1 MNKKLVL
8 IVLIGL
14 YIFLKMGEGYRPIE
28 QFDIPSSGSLDLVSY
43 DGNEKRYRIAQA
55 TYNFLDTK
63 DTTSRVNMSI
73 SESIGESME
82 DRRRQTNRIYTPSLQ
97 KIILLG
103 ESMARD
109 GIGSIVE
116 ASFSNTKVNDSE
128 LLAVC
133 EGEAIDILKHNI
145 EGYSSSGDF
154 IEGMIKNSIEG
165 NFMGHDYKMIDMYV
179 RIDSEGKN
187 IVLPYIKHKDN
198 KFQIS
203 GIALFNKDKM
213 VKVLDNEE
221 SKIMNMLREDNVK
234 GILTLK
240 NSWEEYINFS
250 GKTKRTVSVEK
261 IDDKFIFNINLELTG
276 NIMTNT
282 LYGDMNGK
290 SNKMKKFEEDMQ
302 TYVENIGG
310 KFIEKMKTEYKI
322 DCLQLGKEAVEKYGR
337 NSNKDWNK
345 VVSNSEIKL
354 KVKVKLKGIGR
365 GDY

>member
-1 MNKKLVL
+1 MNKKLLL
-8 IVLIGL
+8 IIVIAL
-14 YIFLKMGEGYRPIE
+14 YMFLKMGEGYRPIE

-43 DGNEKRYRIAQA
+43 NGTERRYKIAQA

-73 SESIGESME
+73 SENIGESME

-109 GIGSIVE
+109 GIRSIVE

-133 EGEAIDILKHNI
+133 EGEAIDILKYNI

-165 NFMGHDYKMIDMYV
+165 NFMGNDYKMIDMYV

-187 IVLPYIKHKDN
+187 IVLPYIERKDN
-198 KFQIS
+198 RFKIS
-203 GIALFNKDKM
+203 GMALFNKDKM
-213 VKVLDNEE
+213 VRVLDNEE
-221 SKIMNMLREDNVK
+221 SKIMNMLRDDSVK
-234 GILTLK
+234 GVLSLK

-250 GKTKRTVSVEK
+250 GKTKRTVSVDK
-261 IDDKFIFNINLELTG
+261 VDDKFVFNINLELAG
-276 NIMTNT
+276 NIMSNT
-282 LYGDMNGK
+282 LYGNMNGK
-290 SNKMKKFEEDMQ
+290 SDKMKKFEEEMQ
-302 TYVENIGG
+302 TYVENMG
-310 KFIEKMKTEYKI
+310 KSFIEKMKKEYKL

-337 NSNKDWNK
+337 NSNKDWNEI
-345 VVSNSEIKL
+345 VSNSEIKL